1 MQEKYPLM
9 QPLLQFIFQGA
20 PADAV
25 VMKAKMGAL
34 PLVSAVPAQVN
45 RASAGF
51 VHVLNCLGR

>member
-1 MQEKYPLM
+1 M